1 MRKIKVVGLTGQTGA
16 GKTRVAE
23 LLRQTGI
30 PVIDADEVSRFVVE
44 KNQMLVAELALAFGV
59 GILDVDG
66 KLVRK
71 KLGRIVFGDKEKLDM
86 LGSIIYPYIRAEVDS
101 RVAALQAAGET
112 MVVLDAPTLFE
123 SGAHKTCDAVVVVI
137 APLDLRLN
145 RIIIRDRL
153 TDEEARNRIRSQHD
167 DEFYTQRADYILEND
182 GSEAELEQKAYA
194 LAASLRAL
202 AGEVG

>member
-1 MRKIKVVGLTGQTGA
+1 
-16 GKTRVAE
+16 
-23 LLRQTGI
+23 
-30 PVIDADEVSRFVVE
+30 
-44 KNQMLVAELALAFGV
+44 
-59 GILDVDG
+59 
-66 KLVRK
+66 
-71 KLGRIVFGDKEKLDM
+71 
-86 LGSIIYPYIRAEVDS
+86 
-101 RVAALQAAGET
+101 

>member
-71 KLGRIVFGDKEKLDM
+71 SSVASSLATRRS
-86 LGSIIYPYIRAEVDS
+86 SI
-101 RVAALQAAGET
+101 
-112 MVVLDAPTLFE
+112 
-123 SGAHKTCDAVVVVI
+123 CW
-137 APLDLRLN
+137 
-145 RIIIRDRL
+145 
-153 TDEEARNRIRSQHD
+153 
-167 DEFYTQRADYILEND
+167 
-182 GSEAELEQKAYA
+182 
-194 LAASLRAL
+194 AASFTPTSGRGRQPGCGSSGGRGDHGG
-202 AGEVG
+202 AGRSHPL